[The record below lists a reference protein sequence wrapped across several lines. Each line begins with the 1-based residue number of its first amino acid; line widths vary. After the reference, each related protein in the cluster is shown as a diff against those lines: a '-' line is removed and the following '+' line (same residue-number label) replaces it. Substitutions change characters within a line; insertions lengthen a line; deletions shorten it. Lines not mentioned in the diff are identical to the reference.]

1 MSNKPTRV
9 EVRVPTTPSLRGA
22 GIEAKRYKST
32 IRLTEDDYK
41 TLLAAAEKAGVPL
54 ATFMRTVI
62 TDAAAQYVSEDA
74 SNGVE

>member
-9 EVRVPTTPSLRGA
+9 AVRVPTTPSLRGV

-32 IRLTEDDYK
+32 IRLTEDDYVV
-41 TLLAAAEKAGVPL
+41 LVAAAEKAGVPL

-62 TDAAAQYVSEDA
+62 ADAAALYVSGDQ
-74 SNGVE
+74 SNETE